1 MQAVQFFKALS
12 DATRLK
18 IIMLIQLEDEL
29 CVCELIVAL
38 DENQSKVSRHLAQL
52 KRLGVLLD

>member
-1 MQAVQFFKALS
+1 MQAVLFFKALS
-12 DATRLK
+12 DATQLK

-29 CVCELIVAL
+29 CVSELRVAL
-38 DENQSKVSRHLAQL
+38 DENQSKVSRHLTQL